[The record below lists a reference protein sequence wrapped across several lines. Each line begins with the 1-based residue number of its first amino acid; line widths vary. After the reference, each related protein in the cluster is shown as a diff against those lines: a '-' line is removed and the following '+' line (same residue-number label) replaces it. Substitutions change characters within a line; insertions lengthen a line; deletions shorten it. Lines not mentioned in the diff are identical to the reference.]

1 MDPKEQLKEL
11 VDGLKADWENFKK
24 TNDDALKAKAEG
36 KSVSDL
42 EEKLAKL
49 NESID
54 AKQAEIDQVKT
65 ALKRHNG
72 GEIKDGEQNADQV
85 AHRKAFLD
93 YIRKGHEEGLT
104 TLERKALQVGNDT
117 DGGFLVNAD
126 LSGRIVKRIFE
137 TSPIRQFASVQT
149 ISTDAL
155 EGSTDTDEADAG
167 WVEEAGARPET
178 TTPKIGMWRI
188 ATHEVYAK
196 PKATQKL
203 LDDAV
208 WDVESWLAGKIGDT
222 ISRKE
227 NLAFILGN
235 GVTQPRGLLTYPVV
249 ADSASLNF
257 TALKQ
262 VGKIKTGT
270 ANNFPPVPASGS
282 DPAQGDPL
290 INLVYALKTSY
301 REMPGTAFFMH
312 RSTVGRV
319 RRLRD
324 NLGNYLWMPG
334 LAAAASTVLGYPIAE
349 FNDMP
354 QLGDAS
360 KLAIGFGN
368 LREAYQIV
376 DRVGIR
382 TLRDPFSS
390 KPFIEFYTTKRVG
403 GDLVNFEA
411 IKLLEF
417 AA

>member
-1 MDPKEQLKEL
+1 MELKEL

-24 TNDDALKAKAEG
+24 TNDAALKAKAEG
-36 KSVSDL
+36 KSVADL

-54 AKQAEIDQVKT
+54 SKQAEIDQVKT

-72 GEIKDGEQNADQV
+72 GEVKDGEQNADQT

-93 YIRKGHEEGLT
+93 YIRKGRDDGLAV
-104 TLERKALQVGNDT
+104 LERKALQVGTDT

-126 LSGRIVKRIFE
+126 LSGRIIKRIFE

-155 EGSTDTDEADAG
+155 EGPTDTDEADAG
-167 WVEEAGARPET
+167 WVGEAGARPET
-178 TTPKIGMWRI
+178 TTPNIGMWRI

-208 WDVESWLAGKIGDT
+208 WDVEAWLAGKIGDK

-270 ANNFPPVPASGS
+270 ADNFPPVPASGS

-334 LAAAASTVLGYPIAE
+334 LAAAPSSVLGYPIAE

-354 QLGDAS
+354 QLGDTS

-417 AA
+417 AV